1 MSNTTPSNVNRNED
15 RAAELRKKA
24 GRSRILIIGRANS
37 GKTTILQK
45 ICKTDENPDIFNSKG
60 EKVRSMSLL
69 SLTDRKSVSTRSTLM
84 LLNHLL
90 GFACPSHINLVV

>member
-24 GRSRILIIGRANS
+24 GRFRILIIGRANS

-69 SLTDRKSVSTRSTLM
+69 SLTDRKSVSRSTLM
-84 LLNHLL
+84 LSNHLL
-90 GFACPSHINLVV
+90 GFARPTSHINLVV

>member
-15 RAAELRKKA
+15 RGEELREKA
-24 GRSRILIIGRANS
+24 GRFRILIIGRANS

-69 SLTDRKSVSTRSTLM
+69 SLINIKFVSTRSTSM

-90 GFACPSHINLVV
+90 GFACPSDINLVV